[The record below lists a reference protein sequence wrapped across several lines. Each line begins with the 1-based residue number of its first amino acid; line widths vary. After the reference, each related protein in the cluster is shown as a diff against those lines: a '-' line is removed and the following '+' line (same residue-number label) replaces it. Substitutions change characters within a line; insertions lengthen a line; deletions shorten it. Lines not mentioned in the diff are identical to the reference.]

1 MPGFPAGGGPE
12 GDGALIP
19 GPGPAH
25 PIGTPSPER
34 PWGGMGPLII
44 VSLDCQISRYPM
56 NYAMFSQRLGKKSLN
71 DWKLALCQGGA
82 FF

>member
-25 PIGTPSPER
+25 PIGKPSPER

-44 VSLDCQISRYPM
+44 VSLDPGRDGSAPDTDHRTPDCPPM
-56 NYAMFSQRLGKKSLN
+56 PLGTKTRR
-71 DWKLALCQGGA
+71 Q
-82 FF
+82 